1 MDIKELKEAIKGLPD
16 NAEVMISVDGEYCY
30 GKSLHISVSE
40 DKEESRAHLYGSTSY
55 RTWSQEHNLKENDK
69 NICIYRKVPLY
80 LH

>member
-55 RTWSQEHNLKENDK
+55 RT
-69 NICIYRKVPLY
+69 
-80 LH
+80 